1 MTKRTKMQFYP
12 SAMSVTASDS
22 GGGAGIAADLR
33 TFNALGVYATCAV
46 SAVTCQNPAV
56 TRRIEVV
63 PADIIACQIDTVME
77 KIAVRSIKAGMLFSA
92 ESIRAVAEAVKKYDL
107 ELICDPEMLSL
118 TGKNAIADEVVEVVK
133 SELFPL
139 AAWITLSVPEA
150 ETILGKKIAA
160 LSDMLDAAGELMEM
174 YSAFIWLKGGAV
186 EGKQALDVI
195 AGDGK
200 IYTIA
205 SPKLELLPQ
214 NTYGAG
220 TTLSAALTGM
230 LALDMSWKQ
239 AVCAA
244 KAFVYGSLAQSVEI
258 GKNTLAM
265 YPPSEDFYNLIKLS
279 EAGRK

>member
-56 TRRIEVV
+56 IRRIEVV

-139 AAWITLSVPEA
+139 AAWITLSVPEVLYSTSA
-150 ETILGKKIAA
+150 
-160 LSDMLDAAGELMEM
+160 DASASASTFRDFLLTSGE
-174 YSAFIWLKGGAV
+174 
-186 EGKQALDVI
+186 
-195 AGDGK
+195 
-200 IYTIA
+200 
-205 SPKLELLPQ
+205 
-214 NTYGAG
+214 
-220 TTLSAALTGM
+220 
-230 LALDMSWKQ
+230 
-239 AVCAA
+239 
-244 KAFVYGSLAQSVEI
+244 
-258 GKNTLAM
+258 
-265 YPPSEDFYNLIKLS
+265 
-279 EAGRK
+279 